1 MGPFR
6 VWLQYAWIPGL
17 AMSRA
22 LGDVLAHHDGVWEFI
37 SSQEAVDII
46 AQYDTAE
53 EACRQ
58 LVDEAYQRWLTEEEG
73 VVDDITAVVVK
84 FVHPT

>member
-1 MGPFR
+1 VISEPDHTSIELTAQDKF
-6 VWLQYAWIPGL
+6 I
-17 AMSRA
+17 
-22 LGDVLAHHDGVWEFI
+22 VLASDGVWEFI
-37 SSQEAVDII
+37 SSKEAVDII

-73 VVDDITAVVVK
+73 VVDDITAVVVR
-84 FVHPT
+84 FLHE